1 MNKEEINLL
10 KMQLYLNY
18 YKNDITDR
26 YVRVIDKIVL
36 DNYVLNNLDE
46 RVYITTLDNYN
57 ELKLAKEDNLQ
68 LLDKIDKAIEYIESV
83 EPNYKDL
90 HSEILQSEYISNYGA
105 CELLEILKGGNN
117 D

>member
-26 YVRVIDKIVL
+26 YIRCIDKIVL
-36 DNYVLNNLDE
+36 DNDVLNNLDE

-68 LLDKIDKAIEYIESV
+68 LLNKIDKAIEYIENESFKYDY
-83 EPNYKDL
+83 EDDFDL
-90 HSEILQSEYISNYGA
+90 YLCESELED
-105 CELLEILKGGNN
+105 LLKILKGE
-117 D
+117 DK